1 MTEKHVRLIGDAG
14 QGAAVVILRA
24 GGTPSKAA
32 DVLAKN
38 FRVLSY
44 AVSGREIDAAAE
56 LAASLSSK
64 LSETALVADAASAAT
79 AMALAVGHP
88 ELVKSVALVSPRAAA
103 FGDLSNLKAPV
114 LALFGTGDT
123 APNPDAPRNFCRTIP
138 NCRLVYVYDAS
149 GALDDARPEAVA
161 AALQD
166 FATRREKY
174 LVNARSG
181 NLYP

>member
-1 MTEKHVRLIGDAG
+1 M
-14 QGAAVVILRA
+14 ILRA
-24 GGTPSKAA
+24 GSAPSKAA
-32 DVLAKN
+32 DVLAKD

-44 AVSGREIDAAAE
+44 AVSGRETAAAE
-56 LAASLSSK
+56 LAAALGSK

-79 AMALAVGHP
+79 AMALAVSHP
-88 ELVKSVALVSPRAAA
+88 ELVKSVALVSPGAAA
-103 FGDLSNLKAPV
+103 FSDLSNLKAPI

-123 APNPDAPRNFCRTIP
+123 ARAPDTARNFCRAVP

-166 FATRREKY
+166 FAVRREKF
-174 LVNARSG
+174 LVNART
-181 NLYP
+181 NHLYP